1 MTREKIELDDIIG
14 RNLRALRKIRGFK
27 QNDIARMIGVT
38 FQQVQKYETGK
49 NRITASKLKKIS
61 DFLEIEIDAFFA
73 DSIDELQPFIDNLKD
88 LSDQHSTLS

>member
-27 QNDIARMIGVT
+27 QSDIARMIGVT

-61 DFLEIEIDAFFA
+61 DFLEVEIDAFFA
-73 DSIDELQPFIDNLKD
+73 ESVNELQPFIDNLSE
-88 LSDQHSTLS
+88 LSEKHHITS

>member
-1 MTREKIELDDIIG
+1 MTREKIELDDTIG

-27 QNDIARMIGVT
+27 QSDIARVINVT

-61 DFLEIEIDAFFA
+61 DFLEVEIDAFFA
-73 DSIDELQPFIDNLKD
+73 DSIDTLQPYIDNLQK
-88 LSDQHSTLS
+88 LSTNTSQTM